1 MGLMC
6 RLSLLFVLVF
16 SVTLFNGCEK
26 SPQAEPETDITS
38 ASTGPRALESPAE
51 LLKKV
56 EQAIEIARKQYHLE
70 SDKHSPWE
78 IYHGILAFRKDYTI
92 KKEGK
97 DINALEWISSGVF
110 YDKEPWFQ
118 KTEFGGRA
126 HPYTKSNAF
135 EGHKN
140 QSLAVLAMADVP
152 LDHTFQTPDGPITV
166 ADIVNNAKIEMQENE
181 EVTWSLWALVH
192 YLGPDA
198 IWQDKKGE
206 EWSIEDIVYMQN
218 ATISNDSACGGTH
231 ALFALAYARNTYQNS
246 GQRLRGY
253 WLEADQ
259 KIQRYIE
266 EARAMQNFDGS
277 FSYDYFFQKSASKDF
292 QERLE
297 TTGHTLEFLMMALP
311 DDRLNEE
318 WVRKAVSLLANDIIE
333 NKDETVDYSALYH
346 AIDGLVI
353 YRNRMSPDHTAQLGS
368 KSYPKTPAESKT
380 DVKVLKP
387 VQPPAPKAP
396 PKAPAPLPAP

>member
-1 MGLMC
+1 MSLMR
-6 RLSLLFVLVF
+6 RLSLLIVF
-16 SVTLFNGCEK
+16 MSSIGILAGCGNA
-26 SPQAEPETDITS
+26 PQAESKAETATT
-38 ASTGPRALESPAE
+38 STGPRELESPEE

-78 IYHGILAFRKDYTI
+78 IYHGMLAFRKDYTI

-97 DINALEWISSGVF
+97 DVNALEWISSGVF
-110 YDKEPWFQ
+110 FDNEPWFQ

-140 QSLAVLAMADVP
+140 QSLAILAMADVP

-166 ADIVNNAKIEMQENE
+166 ADIVENAKKEIQENE
-181 EVTWSLWALVH
+181 EVTWSLWGLVH

-198 IWQDKKGE
+198 TWLDKKGE
-206 EWSIEDIVYMQN
+206 EWRMEDLVYMQN
-218 ATISNDSACGGTH
+218 ATLSNDSACGGTH
-231 ALFALAYARNTYQNS
+231 ALFALSYARNTYKNS

-266 EARAMQNFDGS
+266 EARAMQNLDGS
-277 FSYDYFFQKSASKDF
+277 FSYDYFFQKSASENF

-311 DDRLNEE
+311 DERLNEE
-318 WVRKAVSLLANDIIE
+318 WVRKAISLLANDLIE

-368 KSYPKTPAESKT
+368 RSYPKTSESTKT

-396 PKAPAPLPAP
+396 APLPAP

>member
-1 MGLMC
+1 MGFLC
-6 RLSLLFVLVF
+6 RLSLLSVLVCSF
-16 SVTLFNGCEK
+16 GLLCGCE
-26 SPQAEPETDITS
+26 S
-38 ASTGPRALESPAE
+38 ASQSEPDAATATTTSGPRELESPEE

-70 SDKHSPWE
+70 SEKHSPWE
-78 IYHGILAFRKDYTI
+78 ICHGILAFRKDYEI
-92 KKEGK
+92 RKEGK
-97 DINALEWISSGVF
+97 DVNALEWISSGVF
-110 YDKEPWFQ
+110 YEDEPWFQ

-140 QSLAVLAMADVP
+140 QTLAILAMADVP

-166 ADIVNNAKIEMQENE
+166 ADIVNNAKKEMQENE

-198 IWQDKKGE
+198 TWLDKNGE

-218 ATISNDSACGGTH
+218 ATISNESACGGTH
-231 ALFALAYARNTYQNS
+231 ALFALSYARNTYKNA
-246 GQRLRGY
+246 GHRLRGY

-277 FSYDYFFQKSASKDF
+277 FSYDYFFQKSASENF

-297 TTGHTLEFLMMALP
+297 TTGHTTEFLMMALP
-311 DDRLNEE
+311 DERLNEE
-318 WVRKAVSLLANDIIE
+318 WVRKAISLLANDIIDNQGE
-333 NKDETVDYSALYH
+333 EVDYSALYH

-368 KSYPKTPAESKT
+368 KSYSKNT
-380 DVKVLKP
+380 TASQSDVKVLKP
-387 VQPPAPKAP
+387 VQPAAPKTTLPPPAP
-396 PKAPAPLPAP
+396 

>member
-1 MGLMC
+1 MSFVTRLTFLILLSSSVGL
-6 RLSLLFVLVF
+6 LS
-16 SVTLFNGCEK
+16 GCG
-26 SPQAEPETDITS
+26 T
-38 ASTGPRALESPAE
+38 ASQEQSKNENPKDLKTKGDSTNPRQLESPEE

-56 EQAIEIARKQYHLE
+56 EQAIEIARGHYLKSE
-70 SDKHSPWE
+70 KHSPWE
-78 IYHGILAFRKDYTI
+78 IYHGILAFRQDYEL
-92 KKEGK
+92 KQESKVVNG
-97 DINALEWISSGVF
+97 LEWISSGVY

-126 HPYTKSNAF
+126 HPYTKENAF

-152 LDHTFQTPDGPITV
+152 LEHKFQTPDGPITV
-166 ADIVNNAKIEMQENE
+166 ADIVRDAQKETKENE

-198 IWQDKKGE
+198 TWKDKKGE
-206 EWSIEDIVYMQN
+206 EWRIEDLVYMQN
-218 ATISNDSACGGTH
+218 QTLTNDSPCGGTH
-231 ALFALAYARNTYQNS
+231 ALFALAYARNTYKNS

-277 FSYDYFFQKSASKDF
+277 FSYDYFFGKSASKNF

-311 DDRLNEE
+311 DERLNEE
-318 WVRKAVSLLANDIIE
+318 WVRKAISLMANDII
-333 NKDETVDYSALYH
+333 NNRDEPVDYSALYH

-368 KSYPKTPAESKT
+368 KSYPKNSSLKT
-380 DVKVLKP
+380 EVKVLKP
-387 VQPPAPKAP
+387 VQTLPAAPPAP
-396 PKAPAPLPAP
+396 